1 MIYNYF
7 QEVAGV
13 DETIRDTAREWIV
26 GYATAVIVK

>member
-13 DETIRDTAREWIV
+13 DETIRDTAREWIL
-26 GYATAVIVK
+26 GCAIAVIDK